1 MIGRRPYRKRKSYT
15 LTIVVVLLALFI
27 SISAVRDAFS
37 VRPFFS
43 AVIYPF
49 QFVTVSIWKGITGTP
64 GAITNLHS
72 LSQRN
77 SELADEVNLLQTKL
91 ISMEELIKENE
102 RLRKSLGFKHI
113 SQYRYRLLPAQ
124 IIGKSPVPWFTILI
138 SNKGSRAGVKLDD
151 AVMVKEG
158 LVGRVVEVSSFSS
171 KIMLITDVESSVA
184 AADKRSRDFGVV
196 VGASRNRLAMRY
208 VSAGKDVK
216 IGDEIVTSY
225 ISTVFP
231 QGIPIGHILRA
242 SKGEHD
248 LFYHIDIN
256 PAVDFSKLEAV
267 FIII

>member
-15 LTIVVVLLALFI
+15 LTIVIVLLALFI
-27 SISAVRDAFS
+27 SISAVRDFFA
-37 VRPFFS
+37 VRPVF
-43 AVIYPF
+43 AAITYPF
-49 QFVTVSIWKGITGTP
+49 QFVVVSVWKGVTGTP
-64 GAITNLHS
+64 GAIMDLHS
-72 LSQRN
+72 LSRRN
-77 SELADEVNLLQTKL
+77 AELTDEVNLLSTKML
-91 ISMEELIKENE
+91 SMEELIKENE
-102 RLRKSLGFKHI
+102 RLKKSLSFRNI

-158 LVGRVVEVSSFSS
+158 LVGRVVEVSPFSS

-196 VGASRNRLAMRY
+196 VGAHRNRLVMRY
-208 VSAGKDVK
+208 VSAGKDIK
-216 IGDEIVTSY
+216 IGDEIATAY

-248 LFYHIDIN
+248 LFYHIDVK
-256 PAVDFSKLEAV
+256 PAVDFSKLEEV
-267 FIII
+267 FIVL